1 MVEVQD
7 AKMLQCR
14 CKMLLLL
21 LLQGARCA
29 KEPTGL
35 QATIEKIT
43 TSRYCEMET
52 MMRYFDVG
60 ARYATEPEVL
70 QAKEY
75 KYEAV
80 SR

>member
-1 MVEVQD
+1 
-7 AKMLQCR
+7 
-14 CKMLLLL
+14 
-21 LLQGARCA
+21 
-29 KEPTGL
+29 
-35 QATIEKIT
+35 
-43 TSRYCEMET
+43 MET